1 MPFSFKREIVLEEKK
16 KKRKQ
21 PAALG
26 GTTVW
31 FERLVEKAGIR
42 YQLFFALVG
51 CLLYGG
57 GVTLAGMTGN
67 LSEFITERK
76 WACFIALLAATGVA
90 LFYTLRKFDSS
101 VDRLNEVV
109 ELSEDKLSEEKRRLR
124 GSITVPVYWIPV
136 VLLLAWYLSRLSIV
150 GGGLVDWGGYH
161 YNWVWWATYNS
172 PHLFNVYYVVM
183 CLPWFLVSAIYLCV
197 VAVGLNL
204 AYARLCLRTRFR
216 GRELLTRGTRVFNGF
231 GRLTIVT
238 FACLVVA
245 SLSYVYLWHPLKADL
260 WTSSVHLPIGAIYLP
275 AMALPAALL
284 PHYFFYRL
292 LSRTK
297 AAELN
302 WLESEMR
309 AVSRDPGISQRKREQ
324 RLRQLGQDRIIVE
337 SARTSLLNVR
347 IVVEFVG
354 VSVAHLGLMQLVPH
368 L

>member
-1 MPFSFKREIVLEEKK
+1 M
-16 KKRKQ
+16 Q
-21 PAALG
+21 AAAPG
-26 GTTVW
+26 ATTAW

-51 CLLYGG
+51 CLLYSG

-67 LSEFITERK
+67 LSQFITEPK
-76 WACFIALLAATGVA
+76 WACFIALLGATGVA

-101 VDRLNEVV
+101 VDRLKEVV

-124 GSITVPVYWIPV
+124 GSVTVPVYWIPV
-136 VLLLAWYLSRLSIV
+136 ALLLAWYLSRFSIV
-150 GGGLVDWGGYH
+150 GGGFLDWGGYH
-161 YNWVWWATYNS
+161 SHWVWWATYNS
-172 PHLFNVYYVVM
+172 PHLFNVYYQIM

-216 GRELLTRGTRVFNGF
+216 DRELLTRGTRVFNGF
-231 GRLTIVT
+231 GHLTMVT

-245 SLSYVYLWHPLKADL
+245 SLSYLYLWSPVKPHL
-260 WTSSVHLPIGAIYLP
+260 WTLSVMPTGAIYLL

-292 LSRTK
+292 LSRAKT
-297 AAELN
+297 AELN

-309 AVSRDPGISQRKREQ
+309 AVSRDPAISQRKREQ
-324 RLRQLGQDRIIVE
+324 RLREFGQERLIVE
-337 SARTSLLNVR
+337 SARTSLLNIR
-347 IVVEFVG
+347 IVVEFVA
-354 VSVAHLGLMQLVPH
+354 VSIAHLGLMQLVPH